1 MRKTNIE
8 GFSRLP
14 FTNPKFNKFFEAQK
28 GISADLKAI
37 FDVNTINN
45 ERFNELPH
53 NIYFGEDITEVFS
66 NDGLVDF
73 ICQLDNNGVS
83 KAILGSF
90 SNRTLES
97 TVHYNFT
104 FSDNPSESNY
114 SVIFTKYEHD
124 ADFVKSTSGVEIY
137 SPSGLQSTL
146 YNTLV
151 SSAVTGEMLEARSTY
166 GYYDSKDQLCTET
179 LVFEYPTQIENPQSN
194 LLEFRQEMAE
204 GNATAVYLV
213 DGKRP
218 EMGKVDEIIRTTEQA
233 IGSQTTESLIQ

>member
-97 TVHYNFT
+97 SVHYNFT
-104 FSDNPSESNY
+104 FSTPTKTTEDNECHRCLL
-114 SVIFTKYEHD
+114 V
-124 ADFVKSTSGVEIY
+124 V
-137 SPSGLQSTL
+137 QSSL
-146 YNTLV
+146 
-151 SSAVTGEMLEARSTY
+151 A
-166 GYYDSKDQLCTET
+166 K
-179 LVFEYPTQIENPQSN
+179 
-194 LLEFRQEMAE
+194 RQELLVK
-204 GNATAVYLV
+204 TA
-213 DGKRP
+213 
-218 EMGKVDEIIRTTEQA
+218 I
-233 IGSQTTESLIQ
+233 